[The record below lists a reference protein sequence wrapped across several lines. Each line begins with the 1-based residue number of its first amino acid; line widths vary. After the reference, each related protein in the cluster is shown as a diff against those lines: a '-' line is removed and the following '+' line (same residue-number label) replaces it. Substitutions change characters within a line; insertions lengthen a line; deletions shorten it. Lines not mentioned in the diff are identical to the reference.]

1 MKIYTLLYKE
11 NSDCCDKAEIV
22 YCGASH
28 ETASELLRDK
38 YEKSLAALHH
48 EVDRTEEGY
57 SCSGSADFA
66 SIVEGM
72 DSYVWEIKEHNVEFP
87 AVSVAIEVSG
97 GMVQNVYS
105 DGERVGVDVYDLDV
119 SDFPD
124 DGEEEASE
132 QREDELE
139 KIKNNPDWSH
149 IW

>member
-48 EVDRTEEGY
+48 DAERDEDGY
-57 SCSGSADFA
+57 SCSLSPDCA

-72 DSYVWEIKEHNVEFP
+72 DSYVWEIKEHNVELP

-97 GMVQNVYS
+97 GMVQDVYS
-105 DGERVGVDVYDLDV
+105 DGERVCVDVYDLDV